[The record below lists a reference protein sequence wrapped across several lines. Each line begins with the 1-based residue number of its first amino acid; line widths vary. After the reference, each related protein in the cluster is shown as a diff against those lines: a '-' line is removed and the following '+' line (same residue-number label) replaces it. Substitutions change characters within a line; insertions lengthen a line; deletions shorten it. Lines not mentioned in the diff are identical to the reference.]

1 MATGMSEKLRLPPT
15 MRYAGA
21 GYRESSAPVTQN
33 AHVRQ
38 FVTHLKRD
46 LQGDGRKERQQKSCF
61 ESLQEKPCTRTVANG
76 NRTHLHHQT
85 PK

>member
-61 ESLQEKPCTRTVANG
+61 ESLQEKPWRSHADGCER
-76 NRTHLHHQT
+76 
-85 PK
+85 